1 MVEEGILFKKIDN
14 PFELRRNLL
23 EASKQMIHGLQKY
36 ERLRAIRVRKAEE
49 IIKLKSIVKEINALN
64 AKLKKEFPDIIF
76 KTTKL
81 KEAKEER
88 VKAKEKVEK
97 KKEAMPE
104 RKESRELVDLEKQ
117 LKDIERKLE
126 TIS

>member
-1 MVEEGILFKKIDN
+1 MADEEILFKKIDN